1 MVVGMLSLGLGP
13 ACLAKSVPV
22 PFAGEYLSM
31 VWGLEDGMPENSC
44 SGIVPAPDGSLWLG
58 TFRGL
63 ARFNG
68 TGMARY
74 APPGMPELARLGV
87 VNLHRETGGRIWVS
101 TFSGL
106 ISYEEDGTWRRWLES
121 DGWKAA
127 GEYVRSYATRAG
139 FDPILTRFGGQVY
152 RLENGQFQ
160 ELSRPP
166 GASGGSWAALDDAGR
181 VYVVRGGFAGFLQG
195 DAWVALPLPPGFEGG
210 LAGATQSDDGTALV
224 VGRRTIMR
232 YRDGRL
238 VRSTPLSQPVTAFW
252 QAFEDSTGTLWLPS
266 ISGGVYRVRPD
277 GEVKRMRKADGLAH
291 DGPARC
297 VFEDDQGGIWLGS
310 GGGGVA
316 RLTAPKF
323 RYVGEHEGLLDAV
336 TQSIAPMDAGQVLLG
351 IYAVGLRVFDGTQIK
366 PLLPPAADEVDHRV
380 RTVIQGADGA
390 IWIGATD
397 RGLRRWDGTNL
408 TSMGTELFATNST
421 LSSLFEDSQGRL
433 WVGADTQ
440 VGVLEG
446 GVARE
451 IQVPGRGS
459 RGGTVYF
466 AQDGEAILLA
476 HRRTIFRW
484 TATAGVRE
492 WVQLP
497 EKALVSGVVVDREGR
512 IWVGTNG
519 LGIFG
524 YVDGELRH
532 LGMADGLPSESVGSM
547 ILDNLGN
554 LWFSCS
560 RMAAQVE
567 PGNLWRVAGPT
578 PEESRL
584 RILGESD
591 GLRGLDFAIGTQ
603 PTVGK
608 DVNGRL
614 WFALVRGAAMVDPGR
629 LNFRDRPPP
638 ISIESLR
645 YVPRGGRLPV
655 EVLPGSLDEP
665 TLPAGIRQ
673 VEVHYTALDFAAP
686 ERHRFR
692 VRLGGDRAEWQ
703 EMGGERS
710 VVFFELP
717 PGRHRVQV
725 RAAGSDGVWNLEG
738 AQLSFVV
745 APFFWQTLWFRA
757 SSLLAVLGLAG
768 AGGWLASSRRLRQLN
783 VQVALR
789 QLATSLTAAID
800 AQTLGLRVAET
811 CRALFRHQAFFLVL
825 LDRQGSVRLVA
836 HAEDTEPGDLAPKP
850 VARGTLTLGS
860 AIAPVLAGQPL
871 LINRATDAT
880 MAAGETA
887 PGGNWTGVG
896 RAAASMLFAPIRWE
910 ENTIGVISV
919 QSYAVHRYR
928 QEDLD
933 QLQMLAAHCGAA
945 IARMEAEQLR
955 RENEERLRL
964 AMETA
969 SMGSWEIDLATG
981 DLVASPE
988 AEAVYGFA
996 PGTMSGNMAQLW
1008 SRVPDS
1014 EASDIRRQIDAIRA
1028 GRLLALD
1035 VVHRVLAGDGE
1046 RWLEVKGRVH
1056 GERGDGSAPRLIG
1069 ITADISARKQAE
1081 RLRDRL
1087 EEQLRQSQKQEAIGT
1102 LAGGIAHDFNN
1113 LLAVILGN
1121 IEAARSDVEPGH
1133 PVRESLDEIH
1143 KSGLRARD
1151 LVRRILAFSRPQDHL
1166 RKVVNLEPI
1175 VDEVAQLLRSTIPAG
1190 VEISTVFAEA
1200 VPAVM
1205 ADPSQIHQVLLNLGT
1220 NAWHAIEGRA
1230 GQITFRLTGVTVDV
1244 DLAHG
1249 VPGLHVG
1256 PHALLQ
1262 VVDTGW
1268 GMSTEVQSRIF
1279 DPFFTTKPPGKGT
1292 GLGLSVALAIIK
1304 SHGGTVSVD
1313 SAVGRGTT
1321 FSIYLPE
1328 AARSPGE
1335 EPASAATST
1344 ASAVRRGARILFVD
1358 DEESLV
1364 RLTRRVLERAG
1375 YEVEACVEVRDA
1387 LARFSVAPEEFDVVI
1402 TDLSMPGFSG
1412 LEFARD
1418 VLRLRPGVAMLLCS
1432 GNLSE
1437 SEIAEALAMGMRAVL
1452 TKPYSSAELLA
1463 TIADILADPRTGATV
1478 RRQDPNRGQP
1488 NSESTPTHPESP

>member
-1 MVVGMLSLGLGP
+1 M
-13 ACLAKSVPV
+13 
-22 PFAGEYLSM
+22 
-31 VWGLEDGMPENSC
+31 
-44 SGIVPAPDGSLWLG
+44 
-58 TFRGL
+58 
-63 ARFNG
+63 
-68 TGMARY
+68 
-74 APPGMPELARLGV
+74 
-87 VNLHRETGGRIWVS
+87 
-101 TFSGL
+101 
-106 ISYEEDGTWRRWLES
+106 
-121 DGWKAA
+121 
-127 GEYVRSYATRAG
+127 
-139 FDPILTRFGGQVY
+139 
-152 RLENGQFQ
+152 
-160 ELSRPP
+160 
-166 GASGGSWAALDDAGR
+166 
-181 VYVVRGGFAGFLQG
+181 
-195 DAWVALPLPPGFEGG
+195 
-210 LAGATQSDDGTALV
+210 ALV
-224 VGRRTIMR
+224 FGSRSLLR
-232 YRDGRL
+232 YREGKL
-238 VRSTPLSQPVTAFW
+238 ERSTPLSQPVSQFW

-266 ISGGVYRVRPD
+266 ISAGVYRVRPE
-277 GEVKRMRKADGLAH
+277 GEVKWMRKADGLAH
-291 DGPARC
+291 DGPARS

-310 GGGGVA
+310 GVGGVV

-336 TQSIAPMDAGQVLLG
+336 TQSIAPLHDAQVLLG
-351 IYAVGLRVFDGTQIK
+351 IYTVGPRVFDGTQIK
-366 PLLPPAADEVDHRV
+366 PLLPPAADSVHHRV
-380 RTVIQGADGA
+380 RTVVHGADGA
-390 IWIGATD
+390 IWIGATEC
-397 RGLRRWDGTNL
+397 GLNRWDGTNL
-408 TSMGTELFATNST
+408 ISVGTELFATNST
-421 LSSLFEDSQGRL
+421 LSSLFEDSQRRL
-433 WVGADTQ
+433 WVGADTH
-440 VGVLEG
+440 VGVIEKG
-446 GVARE
+446 TARE
-451 IQVPGRGS
+451 IQVPGRPP

-466 AQDGEAILLA
+466 AQDGDGILLA
-476 HRRTIFRW
+476 HRRTVFRW
-484 TATAGVRE
+484 TESEGVRE
-492 WVQLP
+492 WVRLP
-497 EKALVSGVVVDREGR
+497 EKAVVAGVVVDRDGR

-519 LGIFG
+519 QGLFA
-524 YVDGELRH
+524 YQDTELRH
-532 LGMADGLPSESVGSM
+532 LGMDDGLPSDSVGSM
-547 ILDNLGN
+547 ILDDLGS

-560 RMAAQVE
+560 RMAAQAE
-567 PGNLWRVAGPT
+567 PGNLWRVAGPK

-608 DVNGRL
+608 DANGRL

-645 YVPRGGRLPV
+645 YVPKGGRLPV
-655 EVLPGSLDEP
+655 EALHNGLEEP

-673 VEVHYTALDFAAP
+673 VEVRYTALDFAAP

-717 PGRHRVQV
+717 PGRHRVHI

-738 AQLSFVV
+738 AQLAFMV
-745 APFFWQTLWFRA
+745 APYFWQTLWFRA
-757 SSLLAVLGLAG
+757 SAVLAVLGMAG
-768 AGGWLASSRRLRQLN
+768 AGGWLASSRRLRHLN

-800 AQTLGLRVAET
+800 AQTLGLRVADT

-825 LDRQGSVRLVA
+825 LDRQGAVRLVA
-836 HAEDTEPGDLAPKP
+836 HAEDTGPGDSAPKP
-850 VARGTLTLGS
+850 VPRGTLALGP
-860 AIAPVLAGQPL
+860 AVAPVLAGQPL
-871 LINRATDAT
+871 LVNQGTGTGMGR
-880 MAAGETA
+880 ETA
-887 PGGNWTGVG
+887 ALENWSGGG

-910 ENTIGVISV
+910 EKTIGVISV
-919 QSYAVHRYR
+919 QSYAEHRYR

-969 SMGSWEIDLATG
+969 SMGSWEVDLATG

-988 AEAVYGFA
+988 AEVVYGFA

-1008 SRVPDS
+1008 GRVPDA

-1028 GRLLALD
+1028 GRLLSLD

-1056 GERGDGSAPRLIG
+1056 GERGDGSTPRLIG
-1069 ITADISARKQAE
+1069 ISADISARKQAE

-1190 VEISTVFAEA
+1190 VEISTVFTEA

-1244 DLAHG
+1244 ALADG

-1268 GMSTEVQSRIF
+1268 GMSSEVQSRIF

-1328 AARSPGE
+1328 AGRSPGE
-1335 EPASAATST
+1335 EPASAANPT
-1344 ASAVRRGARILFVD
+1344 ASDVRRGARILFVD

-1364 RLTRRVLERAG
+1364 RLARRVLERVG
-1375 YEVEACVEVRDA
+1375 YEVEACVEAGDA
-1387 LARFSVAPEEFDVVI
+1387 LTRFGADPEGFDVVI
-1402 TDLSMPGFSG
+1402 TDLSMPGMSG
-1412 LEFARD
+1412 LEFARE

-1452 TKPYSSAELLA
+1452 NKPYSSAELLA
-1463 TIADILADPRTGATV
+1463 TITDVLADPRTGPTV
-1478 RRQDPNRGQP
+1478 SRHQP
-1488 NSESTPTHPESP
+1488 NPVQPNLGSPPTQSESR

>member
-1 MVVGMLSLGLGP
+1 MVVGILSLGPGLR
-13 ACLAKSVPV
+13 CSAKSVPV

-87 VNLHRETGGRIWVS
+87 VNLHREAGGRIWVS

-106 ISYEEDGTWRRWLES
+106 ISYEEDGTWRRWTEA

-127 GEYVRSYATRAG
+127 GDYVRSYATRAG

-152 RLENGQFQ
+152 RLENGRFH
-160 ELSRPP
+160 ELPRPP
-166 GASGGSWAALDDAGR
+166 GPGGGSWAALDDAGT
-181 VYVVRGGFAGFLQG
+181 VYVVRGGFAGFLRDG
-195 DAWVALPLPPGFEGG
+195 VWEGLPLPAGFQGG
-210 LAGATQSDDGTALV
+210 LAGAAQSRDGMALV
-224 VGRRTIMR
+224 FARQSLLR
-232 YRDGRL
+232 YREGKL
-238 VRSTPLSQPVTAFW
+238 VRSTPLSQPVSQFW

-266 ISGGVYRVRPD
+266 ISAGVYRVHSE
-277 GEVKRMRKADGLAH
+277 GEVKWMRKADGLAH
-291 DGPARC
+291 DGPARS
-297 VFEDDQGGIWLGS
+297 VYEDDQGGIWLGS
-310 GGGGVA
+310 GVGGVA

-336 TQSIAPMDAGQVLLG
+336 TQSIAPLHDSQVLLG
-351 IYAVGLRVFDGTQIK
+351 IYDVGPRVFDGVRIR
-366 PLLPPAADEVDHRV
+366 PLLPAAADGVHHRV
-380 RTVIQGADGA
+380 RTVVRAADGM
-390 IWIGATD
+390 IWIGATEC
-397 RGLRRWDGTNL
+397 GLRRWDGTNL
-408 TSMGTELFATNST
+408 TSVGTELFATNST
-421 LSSLFEDSQGRL
+421 LSSLLEDSQRRL
-433 WVGADTQ
+433 WVGADTH
-440 VGVLEG
+440 VGVIEQG
-446 GVARE
+446 TARE
-451 IQVPGRGS
+451 IQVPGRPP

-466 AQDGEAILLA
+466 AQDGEGILLA
-476 HRRTIFRW
+476 HRQTVFRW
-484 TATAGVRE
+484 TESEGVRE
-492 WVQLP
+492 WMRLP
-497 EKALVSGVVVDREGR
+497 DKAVVSGVVVDRDGR

-519 LGIFG
+519 QGLFA
-524 YVDGELRH
+524 YQDRELRH
-532 LGMADGLPSESVGSM
+532 LGMDDGLPSDSVGSM
-547 ILDNLGN
+547 ILDDLGS

-560 RMAAQVE
+560 RMAAQAD
-567 PGNLWRVAGPT
+567 PGNLWRVAGPK

-608 DVNGRL
+608 DANGKL

-638 ISIESLR
+638 ILIESLR
-645 YVPRGGRLPV
+645 YVPKGGRQPV
-655 EVLPGSLDEP
+655 EAVQTGTEEP

-673 VEVHYTALDFAAP
+673 VEVRYTALDFAAP

-692 VRLGGDRAEWQ
+692 VRLGGGRAEWQ
-703 EMGGERS
+703 EMGVERS

-717 PGRHRVQV
+717 PGRHRVQI

-738 AQLSFVV
+738 AQLAFVV
-745 APFFWQTLWFRA
+745 APYVWQTLWFRA
-757 SSLLAVLGLAG
+757 SAVLAVLGMAG

-811 CRALFRHQAFFLVL
+811 CRTLFRHQAFFLVL

-836 HAEDTEPGDLAPKP
+836 HAEDTAPGASAPRP
-850 VARGTLTLGS
+850 VPSGTVTLGP
-860 AIAPVLAGQPL
+860 AIAPVLGGQPL
-871 LINRATDAT
+871 LINHPTGAV
-880 MAAGETA
+880 MAAREESALGK
-887 PGGNWTGVG
+887 VG
-896 RAAASMLFAPIRWE
+896 IGDRAAASMLFAPIRWE
-910 ENTIGVISV
+910 EKTIGVISV
-919 QSYAVHRYR
+919 QRYSVQRYR
-928 QEDLD
+928 GEDLD
-933 QLQMLAAHCGAA
+933 QLQTLAAHCGAA

-969 SMGSWEIDLATG
+969 SMGSWEVDLASG
-981 DLVASPE
+981 QLVASPE
-988 AEAVYGFA
+988 AEAVYGFS

-1008 SRVPDS
+1008 SRVPD
-1014 EASDIRRQIDAIRA
+1014 ADALDIRRQIDAIRA

-1035 VVHRVLAGDGE
+1035 VVHRILAGDGE

-1056 GERGDGSAPRLIG
+1056 GDRGDGTAPRLVG
-1069 ITADISARKQAE
+1069 ITADISSRKQAE

-1121 IEAARSDVEPGH
+1121 IETAKSDVDPGH
-1133 PVRESLDEIH
+1133 PVRESLDEIQ
-1143 KSGLRARD
+1143 KSGMRARD

-1166 RKVVNLEPI
+1166 RKVVHLEPI
-1175 VDEVAQLLRSTIPAG
+1175 VDEVTQLLRSTIPAG
-1190 VEISTVFAEA
+1190 VEISTAFTDAA
-1200 VPAVM
+1200 PAVL

-1220 NAWHAIEGRA
+1220 NAWHAMEGRA
-1230 GQITFRLTGVTVDV
+1230 GQITFSVTGVTVDAA
-1244 DLAHG
+1244 LADG
-1249 VPGLHVG
+1249 IPGLHVG
-1256 PHALLQ
+1256 RHALLQ

-1268 GMSTEVQSRIF
+1268 GMSIDVQSRIF

-1304 SHGGTVSVD
+1304 SHGGTVNVD
-1313 SAVGRGTT
+1313 SAVGRGTI

-1328 AARSPGE
+1328 AGQPTGE
-1335 EPASAATST
+1335 EPSNAAVSSAPT
-1344 ASAVRRGARILFVD
+1344 VRRGARILFLD

-1364 RLTRRVLERAG
+1364 RLARRVLERAG
-1375 YEVEACVEVRDA
+1375 YEVEACVEPREA
-1387 LARFSVAPEEFDVVI
+1387 FRRFCASPKSFDVVI
-1402 TDLSMPGFSG
+1402 TDLSMPGLSG
-1412 LEFARD
+1412 LEFTRD
-1418 VLRLRPGVAMLLCS
+1418 VLRHRPGVATLLCS

-1437 SEIAEALAMGMRAVL
+1437 AEIAEALAMGMRAVL
-1452 TKPYSSAELLA
+1452 NKPYSSAELLA
-1463 TIADILADPRTGATV
+1463 TIADLLANTANTSAERD
-1478 RRQDPNRGQP
+1478 QDPHGA
-1488 NSESTPTHPESP
+1488 